1 MTYLYPNGTVGLSDL
16 AVWTNSVTNSLFW
29 PLTLFGLF
37 CILFFSFK
45 QYPTERAFAASSFIT
60 MIIAILMGI
69 VGLVSPYIYVGAM
82 ILAGIGLV
90 ALRSSNNK
98 EF

>member
-1 MTYLYPNGTVGLSDL
+1 MPYTYPTNITGLSDL
-16 AVWTNSVTNSLFW
+16 AVWTNSITGGLFW
-29 PLTLFGLF
+29 PLILLGLF
-37 CILFFSFK
+37 VILLISFK
-45 QYPTERAFAASSFIT
+45 QYPGERAFAASSFIT
-60 MIIAILMGI
+60 MLVAIMMAIIGI
-69 VGLVSPYIYVGAM
+69 VSPYVCVGTI